1 MINILD
7 ELSAVH
13 RETGRGRI
21 PAGEGRTVVLR
32 RGYDA
37 PIEDVWDAITNP
49 DRIPRWFL
57 PVSGD
62 LRLGGTY
69 QFEGNAGGRILECE
83 PPRRLRATWVFGVDP
98 AEADGSEVEVLLAPE
113 GDGRTAFELKHTAI
127 ITDPERWAEFGPGA
141 VGVGWDLALLGLGLH
156 LKGHAIDDPSKWE
169 SSPEARK
176 FMTESSAAWGAAL
189 KASGASSA
197 EVAVAVENTTRFYA
211 PDPNADPGA
220 GDANGKD
227 QGSRG

>member
-83 PPRRLRATWVFGVDP
+83 PPRRIRATWVFGVP
-98 AEADGSEVEVLLAPE
+98 PEEADGSEVEVSLAPE
-113 GDGRTAFELKHTAI
+113 GDGRTAFELKHTA

-141 VGVGWDLALLGLGLH
+141 VGVGWDGALLGLTLH
-156 LKGHAIDDPSKWE
+156 LRGGSLDVDPNVWQA
-169 SSPEARK
+169 SPEGRK

-211 PDPNADPGA
+211 PDPAPETGEGRA
-220 GDANGKD
+220 G
-227 QGSRG
+227 